1 MSAYKNDTVYFCK
14 TQKDAEKL
22 FAYLDKKGYTWAGGK
37 KLKPTNTKFD
47 EHPEGRAYHIH
58 KMRENEYIIHGSLS
72 FAISEG
78 CTITYDIPGT
88 LPLKPEFEREF
99 KRMFKTN
106 RLPDEFS
113 EYQIK
118 EMKSKKVYKEWIE
131 QEK

>member
-1 MSAYKNDTVYFCK
+1 MSTYKNDTVYFCK

-22 FAYLDKKGYTWAGGK
+22 FAYLDKKGYAWAGGE
-37 KLKPTNTKFD
+37 KLRPTNTRFD
-47 EHPEGRAYHIH
+47 NKNGKTYHIH
-58 KMRENEYIIHGSLS
+58 GVGDKACIMHGSLD
-72 FAISEG
+72 FTISQG
-78 CTITYDIPGT
+78 CTITYDIPGI

-118 EMKSKKVYKEWIE
+118 EMKSKKVYKKWIE

>member
-1 MSAYKNDTVYFCK
+1 MSTYKNDTVYFCK
-14 TQKDAEKL
+14 TQKDAEKQFL
-22 FAYLDKKGYTWAGGK
+22 YLDKKGYTWAGGE

-47 EHPEGRAYHIH
+47 NKNGKAYHIH
-58 KMRENEYIIHGSLS
+58 KTGENEYILHGSLD

-78 CTITYDIPGT
+78 CTITYTIPGT

-118 EMKSKKVYKEWIE
+118 EMKSKKVYKKWIE

>member
-1 MSAYKNDTVYFCK
+1 MSEYKNDTVYFCK
-14 TQKDAEKL
+14 TKEQAEKL
-22 FAYLDKKGYTWAGGK
+22 FAYLDKKGYTWAGGE
-37 KLKPTNTKFD
+37 KLRPTNTMFD
-47 EHPEGRAYHIH
+47 NKNGQVYHIH
-58 KMRENEYIIHGSLS
+58 KSGKNEYILHGSLD

-78 CTITYDIPGT
+78 CTIIYTIPGI

-106 RLPDEFS
+106 RLPLEFS

>member
-1 MSAYKNDTVYFCK
+1 MSEYKNDTVYFCK

-22 FAYLDKKGYTWAGGK
+22 FLYLDKKGYTWAGGK

-47 EHPEGRAYHIH
+47 EYPEGRAYHIH
-58 KMRENEYIIHGSLS
+58 KIEGNECILHGSLS

-78 CTITYDIPGT
+78 CTITYDIPGI